1 MQKFQQ
7 DGCERMAQGST
18 KIVVKEWFN
27 KDGCERMVQQR
38 WQYEITDNSAIQ
50 TIKEKQRRQWL
61 R

>member
-38 WQYEITDNSAIQ
+38 
-50 TIKEKQRRQWL
+50 
-61 R
+61 